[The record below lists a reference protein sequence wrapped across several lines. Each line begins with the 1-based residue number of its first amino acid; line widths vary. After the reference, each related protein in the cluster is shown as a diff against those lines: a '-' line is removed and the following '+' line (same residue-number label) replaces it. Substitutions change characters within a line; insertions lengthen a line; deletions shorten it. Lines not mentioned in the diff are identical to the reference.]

1 MNVCSPI
8 GFIDS
13 DLVYGVA
20 KVSDIDTED
29 KGSEVFPMYKVLIV
43 NSAGETL
50 KTYEPDGCYVI
61 GGSVNDKLLTL
72 DRVKKT
78 KRGYTETS
86 QDHIVN
92 SSADDEAA
100 YGFAYAESDKKQT
113 ETILKTGE
121 TIEEGTT
128 PQILYAKQ
136 VKAEGEE
143 AAEVSIPAKKQT
155 EELYY
160 VYAKGH
166 LDSMYTTISEAVQR
180 ADDQL
185 GVVVNNKQQLIWER
199 GNKQTTCKLD
209 ISTFPDVILSGKMN
223 IKKLSKNLGKQ
234 VLDLT
239 GCTLDS
245 VLYYVSEGT
254 PVLAKTADGVVIIAG
269 YDQYNTI
276 LLKPGEAE
284 TYYYGL
290 EESADMFEA
299 AGNQFVTYFDPL
311 EE

>member
-1 MNVCSPI
+1 MNVCSQSGKCFLCFQFPCDSDERLQPI

-100 YGFAYAESDKKQT
+100 YTSGNVLISSLQVVCLLPRSQINCCLLFT
-113 ETILKTGE
+113 
-121 TIEEGTT
+121 TT
-128 PQILYAKQ
+128 P
-136 VKAEGEE
+136 
-143 AAEVSIPAKKQT
+143 S
-155 EELYY
+155 
-160 VYAKGH
+160 
-166 LDSMYTTISEAVQR
+166 
-180 ADDQL
+180 
-185 GVVVNNKQQLIWER
+185 
-199 GNKQTTCKLD
+199 
-209 ISTFPDVILSGKMN
+209 
-223 IKKLSKNLGKQ
+223 
-234 VLDLT
+234 
-239 GCTLDS
+239 
-245 VLYYVSEGT
+245 
-254 PVLAKTADGVVIIAG
+254 
-269 YDQYNTI
+269 
-276 LLKPGEAE
+276 
-284 TYYYGL
+284 
-290 EESADMFEA
+290 
-299 AGNQFVTYFDPL
+299 
-311 EE
+311 

>member
-1 MNVCSPI
+1 MLFRSLNLRDLETGNDTAFTCDSDERLQPI

-100 YGFAYAESDKKQT
+100 YGFAYVESDKKQT
-113 ETILKTGE
+113 ETILKTEIG
-121 TIEEGTT
+121 
-128 PQILYAKQ
+128 
-136 VKAEGEE
+136 
-143 AAEVSIPAKKQT
+143 
-155 EELYY
+155 
-160 VYAKGH
+160 
-166 LDSMYTTISEAVQR
+166 R
-180 ADDQL
+180 AH
-185 GVVVNNKQQLIWER
+185 V
-199 GNKQTTCKLD
+199 
-209 ISTFPDVILSGKMN
+209 
-223 IKKLSKNLGKQ
+223 
-234 VLDLT
+234 
-239 GCTLDS
+239 
-245 VLYYVSEGT
+245 
-254 PVLAKTADGVVIIAG
+254 
-269 YDQYNTI
+269 
-276 LLKPGEAE
+276 
-284 TYYYGL
+284 
-290 EESADMFEA
+290 
-299 AGNQFVTYFDPL
+299 
-311 EE
+311 

>member
-1 MNVCSPI
+1 MSADRTHFYLTLEGSFYDINITDNSVTEQFSNLSSGCYVGSSIGGKFAWLQENEKYDSSTLNLRDLETGNDTAFTCDSDERLQPI

-100 YGFAYAESDKKQT
+100 YGFAYVESDKNRQ
-113 ETILKTGE
+113 
-121 TIEEGTT
+121 
-128 PQILYAKQ
+128 
-136 VKAEGEE
+136 
-143 AAEVSIPAKKQT
+143 
-155 EELYY
+155 
-160 VYAKGH
+160 
-166 LDSMYTTISEAVQR
+166 
-180 ADDQL
+180 
-185 GVVVNNKQQLIWER
+185 
-199 GNKQTTCKLD
+199 
-209 ISTFPDVILSGKMN
+209 
-223 IKKLSKNLGKQ
+223 
-234 VLDLT
+234 
-239 GCTLDS
+239 
-245 VLYYVSEGT
+245 
-254 PVLAKTADGVVIIAG
+254 
-269 YDQYNTI
+269 
-276 LLKPGEAE
+276 KP
-284 TYYYGL
+284 
-290 EESADMFEA
+290 F
-299 AGNQFVTYFDPL
+299 
-311 EE
+311 